1 MCASNGMELQWS
13 EKCTKFLPSKR
24 MRLSTLCRAV
34 ANHVFLSKYTPD
46 TLGALQCTGICCRN
60 SQMAVSINLKL
71 ASWLLQIASWTAS
84 VQLLL
89 IIAWLVYFCAAID
102 PDQFDLQCLWMFMI
116 REASRDLQI
125 AAIGSI
131 SKCLRMHA
139 SEMESLILICCSTSM
154 RGSSACWSAIGL
166 CICIYRTGANFSQ
179 PSLAWSPAKGL
190 PNLGSPVEL
199 PQCILEDDQE
209 TCWRTQ
215 LTSNVKLKRFLW

>member
-1 MCASNGMELQWS
+1 MEW
-13 EKCTKFLPSKR
+13 EVHKIFPSKR

-34 ANHVFLSKYTPD
+34 ANHVFLSRYEPD

-60 SQMAVSINLKL
+60 SQMAVSIDLKL

-84 VQLLL
+84 VQLL
-89 IIAWLVYFCAAID
+89 IIAWLGYFCAAID
-102 PDQFDLQCLWMFMI
+102 PDQFDLQCLWMFMF

-131 SKCLRMHA
+131 SKCFRMHVYICMHPRWNQLFSFVALHQSGAALHAGVPSA
-139 SEMESLILICCSTSM
+139 SV
-154 RGSSACWSAIGL
+154 SAYIGPEQ
-166 CICIYRTGANFSQ
+166 NFSQ

-190 PNLGSPVEL
+190 PILGSPVEL

-209 TCWRTQ
+209 TCCRAQ